1 MLACGRALVGNPDLL
16 LMDEPSEGLAPIAV
30 REVEHIIHEIKARG
44 LSLLLVE
51 QDSTFA
57 LRCVDYVYIMSRGTI
72 VYESAPDELRRN
84 TEIRCR
90 YLGV

>member
-30 REVEHIIHEIKARG
+30 REVERIIREIKSRG

-57 LRCVDYVYIMSRGTI
+57 LRLVDYVYIMSRGTI
-72 VYESAPDELRRN
+72 VYESEPDQLRHN
-84 TEIRCR
+84 AEIRSR